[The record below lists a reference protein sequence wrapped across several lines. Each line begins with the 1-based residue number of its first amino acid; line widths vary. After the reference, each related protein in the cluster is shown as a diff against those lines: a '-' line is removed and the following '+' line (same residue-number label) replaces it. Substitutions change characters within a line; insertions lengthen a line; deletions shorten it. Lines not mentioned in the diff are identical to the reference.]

1 MFSFPGLAF
10 AGPST
15 IQEDHVI
22 KLHASYGLKVP
33 GPQEYSSESFHASAE
48 VEVADNVQGDALKAA
63 LGALWTDLKSAVEQ
77 QIAGAQQPRTNGGS
91 NGHNGHHGNG
101 AGDNAR
107 KPAEPVNRV
116 SNGEPATKKQ
126 VSYLLALARRK
137 RNFSAEQTRDWLQ
150 RERRLALNALSK
162 SDAAGL
168 IDELN
173 ETRN

>member
-1 MFSFPGLAF
+1 M
-10 AGPST
+10 
-15 IQEDHVI
+15 I
-22 KLHASYGLKVP
+22 KLCASYASKVP
-33 GPQEYSSESFHASAE
+33 GPKEYSSESFHASAE

-63 LGALWTDLKSAVEQ
+63 LGALWNDLKSAVEQ
-77 QIAGAQQPRTNGGS
+77 QIAGAQKPRSNAGS
-91 NGHNGHHGNG
+91 NGRDGHHSSNAGGNG
-101 AGDNAR
+101 Q
-107 KPAEPVNRV
+107 KPAGPTKRV

-137 RNFSAEQTRDWLQ
+137 RNLSAEQTRDWLQ
-150 RERRLALNALSK
+150 RERGLVLNTLSK